1 MVQQPYS
8 TTNKVS
14 TAVVAKRNEL
24 SSMGLKHC
32 PVMHNVFVVPAVF
45 GKICMAARN
54 GHLERVKELN
64 NSLPADKKTGAI
76 P

>member
-1 MVQQPYS
+1 
-8 TTNKVS
+8 
-14 TAVVAKRNEL
+14 
-24 SSMGLKHC
+24 MGLKHC

-54 GHLERVKELN
+54 GHLESVKELY